1 MKPSTRN
8 KVSRKAEYLRGSV
21 MGGKKKKNSTS
32 NGNKKSSISSNTQ
45 TTEVANRTNRNS
57 KRVSMG
63 MKITKN
69 QDSKHKN
76 VKKTTFASVTN
87 TSEVMSSAPVS
98 PPTSPYNDTSFSD
111 VPLNNNTHSDSVS
124 VNPTNNR
131 G

>member
-1 MKPSTRN
+1 MKPSTRS
-8 KVSRKAEYLRGSV
+8 KVSRRAEYLRGSV
-21 MGGKKKKNSTS
+21 MGKKAKKNNTS

-57 KRVSMG
+57 RRVSMG

-69 QDSKHKN
+69 NKS

-87 TSEVMSSAPVS
+87 TSEVVTAAPVS
-98 PPTSPYNDTSFSD
+98 PPTSPSNDTSSG
-111 VPLNNNTHSDSVS
+111 LVS
-124 VNPTNNR
+124 INPTNNR